1 MKHTT
6 EEELFAYREGE
17 MKKRE
22 TIAAHLQECGE
33 CREELERIE
42 EVFRALNA
50 MPAPDPGAEYG
61 AKVWRQIAN
70 RLPEHRSDR
79 HPERGANW
87 WRAWFAPRRLLA
99 VGVAVVLLALAFYA
113 GRKTS
118 PKPDGGEIA
127 DAGKIRER
135 VLLVAVGEHLGKSE
149 MILMELSNAQPAEGG
164 KKLINIST
172 AQKRAED
179 LVEENRLYR
188 QTALEG
194 GDNAIVNTLDE
205 LQRVLLDV
213 ANSPAEVTP
222 AQFESIQKRITAQGI
237 LLKVRV
243 VRQELRAES
252 EGKKTEPARNDSAAK
267 ARNKV

>member
-17 MKKRE
+17 MKGRE
-22 TIAAHLQECGE
+22 TIAAHLQDCGE
-33 CREELERIE
+33 CRAELQRIE
-42 EVFRALNA
+42 EVFQALNA
-50 MPAPDPGAEYG
+50 LPVPDPGEDYG
-61 AKVWRQIAN
+61 TKVWRQIAN
-70 RLPEHRSDR
+70 RLPDHR
-79 HPERGANW
+79 PGRGANGW
-87 WRAWFAPRRLLA
+87 TAWFASRRLLA
-99 VGVAVVLLALAFYA
+99 VGVAAALLVLAFYA

-118 PKPDGGEIA
+118 PKISDDQIA
-127 DAGKIRER
+127 DAGKVRER
-135 VLLVAVGEHLGKSE
+135 VLVVAVGEHLGKSE
-149 MILMELSNAQPAEGG
+149 MILMELSNAQPAEAG

-188 QTALEG
+188 QTALSE
-194 GDNAIVNTLDE
+194 GDNAMASTLDE

-222 AQFESIQKRITAQGI
+222 AQFESIQKRIAAQGI

-243 VRQELRAES
+243 VRQELRAEAAGS
-252 EGKKTEPARNDSAAK
+252 KSAPAQNDSTPK
-267 ARNKV
+267 ARNKA